1 MESICIHADS
11 TGHFDL
17 YFWGGVD
24 RSMCKLGLQ
33 THSVAQEKACQ
44 GPICSW

>member
-17 YFWGGVD
+17 YFWEGVGC
-24 RSMCKLGLQ
+24 SMCRLGLQ
-33 THSVAQEKACQ
+33 THSIATSMAQEKV
-44 GPICSW
+44 